1 MNYQVHSVL
10 DTFHDQSQ
18 LYIYSI
24 PLHISP
30 TFQSSGI
37 ESGHVLETWIED
49 TAALRKDR
57 KEQSQIRKMRK
68 IREKKERMQQGNLLN
83 MDLESVNHFLDVL
96 KTYWCVS
103 SIKIRN
109 KNFSSYHSNLL
120 RDEG

>member
-1 MNYQVHSVL
+1 MINANV
-10 DTFHDQSQ
+10 
-18 LYIYSI
+18 YSI
-24 PLHISP
+24 RLHISP

-83 MDLESVNHFLDVL
+83 MDLESVNHFSRRFKNILVR
-96 KTYWCVS
+96 KFNQ
-103 SIKIRN
+103 N
-109 KNFSSYHSNLL
+109 KK
-120 RDEG
+120 